1 MSVNVRIM
9 QDPAHRRGLDLA
21 FIRQLAAA
29 ETLYIGVMNDICCL
43 ETFTGEDAHE
53 VWFVL
58 FSRQLYCRG
67 MQLRIDAHDD
77 LELILNLPCGPTDIR
92 GFYRLIMRCAQEL
105 GVDSFVQEEE
115 TCALADT
122 EALCQ
127 TLLRTNRQLI
137 LEMQKEQLTIFG
149 CIYPIAPDD
158 SLTQLIEKAGPDQAD
173 RAFELYMD
181 HRQKKD
187 CYYARPLL
195 YRDQEGLIHA
205 RYALTEGVPTIFPTV
220 PFLPFGYDQELKERI
235 QSWHVSIIT
244 KHQDSYREFVSIP
257 FPLFQEMMGR
267 VHRARFDAYH
277 VVLTLNEELLWF
289 VRPYEIEQAVQRL
302 SIWLSD
308 PRELG
313 RKPYSVTHTKT
324 FDSEA
329 GIRCHIFR
337 YKASM
342 FSSWLLGIVSDI
354 GVYSE
359 MNEYHKKSEQTDAN
373 ALLAILH
380 DFRQKKRSE

>member
-1 MSVNVRIM
+1 MCASCRTRPIC
-9 QDPAHRRGLDLA
+9 RSLDLA

-137 LEMQKEQLTIFG
+137 LEMQKEQ
-149 CIYPIAPDD
+149 
-158 SLTQLIEKAGPDQAD
+158 AD
-173 RAFELYMD
+173 
-181 HRQKKD
+181 H
-187 CYYARPLL
+187 
-195 YRDQEGLIHA
+195 
-205 RYALTEGVPTIFPTV
+205 
-220 PFLPFGYDQELKERI
+220 
-235 QSWHVSIIT
+235 
-244 KHQDSYREFVSIP
+244 
-257 FPLFQEMMGR
+257 
-267 VHRARFDAYH
+267 
-277 VVLTLNEELLWF
+277 LW
-289 VRPYEIEQAVQRL
+289 L
-302 SIWLSD
+302 HLSD
-308 PRELG
+308 RPG
-313 RKPYSVTHTKT
+313 
-324 FDSEA
+324 
-329 GIRCHIFR
+329 
-337 YKASM
+337 
-342 FSSWLLGIVSDI
+342 
-354 GVYSE
+354 
-359 MNEYHKKSEQTDAN
+359 
-373 ALLAILH
+373 
-380 DFRQKKRSE
+380 